1 MSRKPKQPGRLMRR
15 PPASGCKPA
24 RCLSTAEIAHLGED
38 LIAYHRQFYSVLK
51 RREQRQ
57 SSMFYLCGQLS
68 GLERKTVEP
77 MVLAL
82 HGPDLNAI
90 RAVQQFMGQSPW
102 SAPDAVKQHQRMVAE
117 SLGDPLG
124 VVIVDGSGFPK
135 QGPYS
140 AGVAYQYCGH
150 LGKLANCQE
159 GVFAVY
165 ATRHGYT
172 FLDGRLYMPEPWFA
186 AEHEALRAL
195 WDSRKAQLSDRTGT
209 SARDGHGHAHRWR
222 RSFSLGRL

>member
-1 MSRKPKQPGRLMRR
+1 LN
-15 PPASGCKPA
+15 
-24 RCLSTAEIAHLGED
+24 TAEIAHLCDD

-57 SSMFYLCGQLS
+57 SSMLYLCGQLS
-68 GLERKTVEP
+68 GLERKTIEP

-90 RAVQQFMGQSPW
+90 RAVQQFIGKSPW
-102 SAPDAVKQHQRMVAE
+102 SAPEAVKQHQRMVAE

-172 FLDGRLYMPEPWFA
+172 FVDGRLYMPEPWFA
-186 AEHEALRAL
+186 AEHKALRARCGIP
-195 WDSRKAQLSDRTGT
+195 DKLSFQTEPALALAMVTDMHT
-209 SARDGHGHAHRWR
+209 DGVVPFRWVACDEHYGQNTQYR
-222 RSFSLGRL
+222 ESHFLN